1 MLLQIKKLNEDDG
14 AETYF
19 FLSWPYQPRFR
30 CSVATCVSWLLLS
43 VLTRTSLSQSKVT
56 GLGRTFWQ

>member
-1 MLLQIKKLNEDDG
+1 MLLQLKKLSEDDS

-30 CSVATCVSWLLLS
+30 CSVATCVSWWLLS
-43 VLTRTSLSQSKVT
+43 VLTRTSLSQSKA
-56 GLGRTFWQ
+56 